1 MPISLRIGEE
11 DMARNRASSMQAGLG
26 EVVAPSLQAFEKE
39 LHKAHAK
46 REFQERLVSLFSPLL
61 LLVIWEVLARVG
73 ILDMRFFSAPSII
86 ARFFWNMILSGELLN
101 HVNASL
107 MRIGIGFV
115 MGSVPGVMLG
125 IIMGLSRIVRA
136 GLNPMVAATYPIPKI
151 AILPLILLIFGLGE
165 QSKYVIVAI
174 GTFYFALINTMAGV
188 MNIDKIYLDVGKNF
202 GASRINIWRTVA
214 LPGALPMIFA
224 GIKLGWGVALLLIV
238 AAEFVGAKSGIGF
251 LIWNSWQ
258 VFSIEQMFVGL
269 LVIST
274 LGFTSFTILDE
285 LEKVV
290 IPWRPATAT

>member
-1 MPISLRIGEE
+1 
-11 DMARNRASSMQAGLG
+11 
-26 EVVAPSLQAFEKE
+26 
-39 LHKAHAK
+39 
-46 REFQERLVSLFSPLL
+46 
-61 LLVIWEVLARVG
+61 
-73 ILDMRFFSAPSII
+73 
-86 ARFFWNMILSGELLN
+86 MIRSGELLN

-107 MRIGIGFV
+107 VRIGVGFI
-115 MGSVPGVMLG
+115 MGCVPGILLG

-136 GLNPMVAATYPIPKI
+136 GINPMISATFPIPKI

-174 GTFYFALINTMAGV
+174 GTFYFALINTMTGV

-202 GASRINIWRTVA
+202 GANRINIWRTVA

-224 GIKLGWGVALLLIV
+224 GVKLGWGVALLLIV

-269 LVIST
+269 IVISGI
-274 LGFTSFTILDE
+274 GFTSFLILDE
-285 LEKVV
+285 VEKVV
-290 IPWRPATAT
+290 VPWKAATVG

>member
-1 MPISLRIGEE
+1 
-11 DMARNRASSMQAGLG
+11 MAQNRASSIQAG
-26 EVVAPSLQAFEKE
+26 EMVAPSLRAFEKE
-39 LHKAHAK
+39 LHKAAAK

-61 LLVIWEVLARVG
+61 LLILWELLVQVQ
-73 ILDMRFFSAPSII
+73 ILDFRFFSRPSVI
-86 ARFFWNMILSGELLN
+86 AITFWKMIVTGELLN

-107 MRIGIGFV
+107 VRIAIGFI
-115 MGSVPGVMLG
+115 MGCVPGILLG
-125 IIMGLSRIVRA
+125 IIMGLSRFVRA
-136 GLNPMVAATYPIPKI
+136 GINPMIAATFPIPKI

-174 GTFYFALINTMAGV
+174 GTFYFVLINTMTGV
-188 MNIDKIYLDVGKNF
+188 MTIDKIYLDVGKNF
-202 GASRINIWRTVA
+202 GASRVNIWRTVA

-269 LVIST
+269 IVISGI
-274 LGFTSFTILDE
+274 GFTSFLILDE
-285 LEKVV
+285 VEKVV
-290 IPWRPATAT
+290 VPWKAATVG